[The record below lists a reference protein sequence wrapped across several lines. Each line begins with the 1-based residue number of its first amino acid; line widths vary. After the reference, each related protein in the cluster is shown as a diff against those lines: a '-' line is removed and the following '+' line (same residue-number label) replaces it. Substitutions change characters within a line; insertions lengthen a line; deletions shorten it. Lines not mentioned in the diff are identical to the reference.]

1 MRRNKLAVAI
11 RLALVNRRR
20 VAAWLPEIPVEL
32 AAE

>member
-1 MRRNKLAVAI
+1 MRRSRLAVAI

-20 VAAWLPEIPVEL
+20 AAAGLPEIPVEL